1 MSSKYRKKP
10 VVIEAFQLGYHWPQ
24 DECNE
29 WFHDAVTNGVITTH
43 NMGKFHN
50 PNEKPFIEIR
60 TLEGVMRGDRG
71 DYIIKGIQGEIYSCK
86 SEIFEATY
94 EEVNES
100 A

>member
-1 MSSKYRKKP
+1 MSNKYRKKP
-10 VVIEAFQLGYHWPQ
+10 VAIEAFQLGYHWPQ

-50 PNEKPFIEIR
+50 PNEKPFIEIH
-60 TLEGVMRGDRG
+60 TLEGVMRGDQG
-71 DYIIKGIQGEIYSCK
+71 DYIIKGVQGEVYPIK
-86 SEIFEATY
+86 ADIFEATY
-94 EEVNES
+94 EVVNES

>member
-1 MSSKYRKKP
+1 MSNKYRKKP

-29 WFHDAVTNGVITTH
+29 WFHDAVSKCVITTH

-60 TLEGVMRGDRG
+60 TLEGVMRGDHG
-71 DYIIKGIQGEIYSCK
+71 DYIIKGVQGEIYPCK
-86 SEIFEATY
+86 PAIFEATY
-94 EEVNES
+94 EVVNES

>member
-1 MSSKYRKKP
+1 MSNKYRKKP
-10 VVIEAFQLGYHWPQ
+10 VIIEAFQLGYHWPQ

-50 PNEKPFIEIR
+50 PNEKPFIKIH
-60 TLEGVMRGDRG
+60 TLEGVMRGDQG
-71 DYIIKGIQGEIYSCK
+71 DYIIKGVQGEIYPCK
-86 SEIFEATY
+86 PEIFEATY
-94 EEVNES
+94 EVVNES